1 LHRPRDY
8 LKSLEIRVAYLESLL
23 QQSRPEVAL
32 DHLEFSDQN
41 DRGNDFSNN
50 DQLFSGAIDRA
61 LPASGHGSS
70 QDQVKILPNPE
81 NGADNERIDDL
92 STEVALLCLSAS
104 GREPHY
110 FGPSCAVSF
119 SRIVSTT
126 MGLPKRNGSSQHS
139 TTLHDREI
147 ERTVSVAFPSLSLG
161 KALSQAYFATIH
173 PQYPFLHQPS
183 FLDWE
188 RLCTEACMRG
198 NLEQAGDLPLFFVL
212 MVRPLLS
219 SNTFV
224 PLIII

>member
-8 LKSLEIRVAYLESLL
+8 LKSLETRVAYLESLL

-41 DRGNDFSNN
+41 DGGIDFSNN
-50 DQLFSGAIDRA
+50 DPLFSGAIDSA
-61 LPASGHGSS
+61 LPTSGHGPS
-70 QDQVKILPNPE
+70 QDQVGQILPNPE
-81 NGADNERIDDL
+81 NDADDEQIDDL

-119 SRIVSTT
+119 SRIISTT

-139 TTLHDREI
+139 TTLYDPEV
-147 ERTVSVAFPSLSLG
+147 ERTVSVSFPSLSLG
-161 KALSQAYFATIH
+161 KALSQAYFANIH
-173 PQYPFLHQPS
+173 PQYPFLHKPS

-188 RLCTEACMRG
+188 GSCTEAYMRG
-198 NLEQAGDLPLFFVL
+198 DLEQAGDLPLFFVS
-212 MVRPLLS
+212 MVRPYCPRTHS
-219 SNTFV
+219 F
-224 PLIII
+224 P